1 MLFVLVYG
9 AEHYVS
15 DILLGWLY
23 AVVIF
28 LVVNRILDS
37 KRRELEASSSIPTGS

>member
-1 MLFVLVYG
+1 MVFVLVYG

-23 AVVIF
+23 ATVVF
-28 LVVNRILDS
+28 VAWSRYWA
-37 KRRELEASSSIPTGS
+37 RRDHATVPRS